1 MGIMATGA
9 SSEVAS
15 GAQQQFNYLNLLI
28 TQLQNQNPLDPMD
41 SSQMTTQLAQI
52 SQVQQMETLNSS
64 FKSVLQMTEMSYAS
78 SLIGKQVTF
87 VPDGQTTTMT
97 GTVSGVQQT
106 SDGVNVLVG
115 TKYVDIQKLQT
126 VSPVPVQNGSV

>member
-1 MGIMATGA
+1 MAVGA
-9 SSEVAS
+9 AGDVTS

-28 TQLQNQNPLDPMD
+28 TQLKNQNPLDPMD

-52 SQVQQMETLNSS
+52 SQVQQMETLNTS
-64 FKSVLQMTEMSYAS
+64 FKGVLQMTEMAYAS

-87 VPDGQTTTMT
+87 VPDGQTTTMA
-97 GTVSGVQQT
+97 GVVSGVQQT

-115 TKYVDIQKLQT
+115 SKYVDVKKLQT
-126 VSPVPVQNGSV
+126 VSPVPVQNGNA

>member
-1 MGIMATGA
+1 MATSGT
-9 SSEVAS
+9 SEITS
-15 GAQQQFNYLNLLI
+15 GSQQQFNYLNLLI

-52 SQVQQMETLNSS
+52 SQVQQMETLNTS

-87 VPDGQTTTMT
+87 VPDGQTTVMT

-115 TKYVDIQKLQT
+115 TKYVDINKLQT
-126 VSPVPVQNGSV
+126 VSPVPVQNGNV